1 MRRRPLPLIRLIIF
15 DLGNVLFP
23 FDHRRILLRL
33 KSHTKLSPIRMVFRY
48 LSSGLGP
55 AFDEGRITA
64 WDFFRGLKELLG
76 LSIDFG
82 KFKRVWNGMFY
93 LDKATA
99 GLVRRLHKHY
109 RIFALSDTNEL
120 HFKYLF
126 ARYRVFDYIDECILS
141 FREGVRKS
149 NKRIFRVVLR
159 RAGVRPKE
167 ALFIDDLDRNIR
179 RAKKLGLRTIKYKGA
194 KNLEKKLKR
203 LGVCVD

>member
-1 MRRRPLPLIRLIIF
+1 MPRSCLPSVRLVIF

-23 FDHRRILLRL
+23 FDHRRILFRL
-33 KSHTKLSPIRMVFRY
+33 KGHTKLSPIRMVFRY

-55 AFDEGRITA
+55 AFDEGRITGR
-64 WDFFRGLKELLG
+64 DFFVKLKELLG
-76 LSIDFG
+76 LSIDFD
-82 KFKRVWNGMFY
+82 KFKRVWNGMFN

-99 GLVRRLHKHY
+99 GLVRRLHRRY

-149 NKRIFRVVLR
+149 DKRIFKIALR
-159 RAGVRPKE
+159 RAGVRPSE
-167 ALFIDDLDRNIR
+167 AVFIDDLEIG
-179 RAKKLGLRTIKYKGA
+179 RAH
-194 KNLEKKLKR
+194 
-203 LGVCVD
+203 V